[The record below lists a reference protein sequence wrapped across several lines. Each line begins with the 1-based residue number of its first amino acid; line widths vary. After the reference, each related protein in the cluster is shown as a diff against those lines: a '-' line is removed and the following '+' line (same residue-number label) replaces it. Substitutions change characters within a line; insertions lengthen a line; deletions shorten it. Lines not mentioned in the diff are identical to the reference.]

1 MKTVTRSLFMEV
13 QIDIPV
19 VSEGLEVVVDP
30 PLDVINELQD
40 LVQQIADLEGVRLLV
55 DAGDSEVKV
64 SE

>member
-1 MKTVTRSLFMEV
+1 MKIVTRSLLMEA

-30 PLDVINELQD
+30 PMGVIHELQD

-55 DAGDSEVKV
+55 DAGDSEVK
-64 SE
+64 EAE

>member
-1 MKTVTRSLFMEV
+1 MKIVTRSLSMEV

-19 VSEGLEVVVDP
+19 VSEGMEVIVDP

-55 DAGDSEVKV
+55 DAGDSEVK
-64 SE
+64 EAE